1 MTQSELETGSP
12 RVNRP
17 ANVDQWLNIG
27 VIVLLMAVLAGAGYF
42 GYTIYRDRLIE
53 DQSSATGR
61 IAAALGDQVR
71 KTPNDAVLRVRYGE
85 ALGAMGKY
93 QQAIDQFNAATKI
106 DPKHT
111 GAYLDLGMVAQLTK
125 NLSAAEGYYLKV
137 ITLTDG
143 QDYAGVNPV
152 REQAYFNLGTI
163 MLDQKRFADSAG
175 YFKAAL
181 QIRSDASDTYY
192 SLAKDYQGLGDADAA
207 IQQLNIAVQFDPG
220 YAEAHYLLGELY
232 QGKQDIVNATAEY
245 SKAASDAPTADPPKQ
260 ALESFGPAS
269 DWVTKAQQALGTGD
283 TDTAL
288 TDAQIAINLDAS
300 NFAAAKLKGQILVER
315 GSLKDALAAYQ
326 AAALLNPKDAEV
338 KQAIATL
345 TPQVK
350 ALTPQK
356 SAAVKKAA
364 AKKSAA
370 KKKAAAKK
378 VGSKK
383 TASTTATATGK

>member
-1 MTQSELETGSP
+1 MTQSELETGSS
-12 RVNRP
+12 RVNP
-17 ANVDQWLNIG
+17 PVQVDRWLNIG
-27 VIVLLMAVLAGAGYF
+27 VIVLLMAVLAGAGFF

-71 KTPNDAVLRVRYGE
+71 KSPNDAILRVRYGE

-106 DPKHT
+106 DPKHI

-125 NLSAAEGYYLKV
+125 NLSAAEGYYQKV

-163 MLDQKRFADSAG
+163 MLDQKRYADSAG

-232 QGKQDIVNATAEY
+232 QGKQDLVNATAEY
-245 SKAASDAPTADPPKQ
+245 SQAASDAPTADPPKQ

-269 DWVTKAQQALGTGD
+269 DWVAKAQEALGTGD

-300 NFAAAKLKGQILVER
+300 NFPAAKLKGQILVER
-315 GSLKDALAAYQ
+315 GSLKDALTAYQ

-338 KQAIATL
+338 QQAIATL
-345 TPQVK
+345 IPQVK

-370 KKKAAAKK
+370 KKAA
-378 VGSKK
+378 SKK
-383 TASTTATATGK
+383 TTASTTATATGK